1 MRTQHDTGEGS
12 SSGAKRQNPAQVLA
26 MQSEQPLQ
34 VSSEDVTSSIC
45 RIDKCLHHG
54 EGDSHGDSKAGGDV
68 VTKKPVTQSDP
79 GSVSDSVV
87 TESPTAAVVFPN
99 DVDRSCPEN

>member
-34 VSSEDVTSSIC
+34 VSSEDVTSSIG
-45 RIDKCLHHG
+45 RIDKRLHDD
-54 EGDSHGDSKAGGDV
+54 EGDSHGDSKTGDDV
-68 VTKKPVTQSDP
+68 ATKKPVAQPGP
-79 GSVSDSVV
+79 GSETDSVR
-87 TESPTAAVVFPN
+87 TEAPAAHVSTSGPVKEVN
-99 DVDRSCPEN
+99 